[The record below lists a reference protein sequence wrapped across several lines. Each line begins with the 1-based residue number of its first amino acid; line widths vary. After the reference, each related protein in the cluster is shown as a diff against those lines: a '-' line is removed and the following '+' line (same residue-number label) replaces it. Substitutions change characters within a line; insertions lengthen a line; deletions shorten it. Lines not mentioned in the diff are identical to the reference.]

1 MIDLVTGKYEEF
13 HWVPNGKLSLKI
25 DSWDPQEWCDAKTK
39 RLEDQLSELVAA
51 FELRAEKDIADRE
64 KWKLER
70 MEELRLIEVEENK
83 EAKVRWEYKNVEML
97 RKDSM
102 RWSEARNLSNFIHE
116 LEKHKDLSKEQED
129 WIIWAKGVVADL
141 DPLSEGVG
149 ELMDQY
155 EVKDIVD
162 SEL

>member
-1 MIDLVTGKYEEF
+1 L
-13 HWVPNGKLSLKI
+13 
-25 DSWDPQEWCDAKTK
+25 
-39 RLEDQLSELVAA
+39 
-51 FELRAEKDIADRE
+51 
-64 KWKLER
+64 
-70 MEELRLIEVEENK
+70 EELRQIEVEENK
-83 EAKVRWEYKNVEML
+83 EAKVRWENKNVEML
-97 RKDSM
+97 WKDSM
-102 RWSEARNLSNFIHE
+102 KWSEAQNLSNFIHE